1 MYVFHLASKTSS
13 AAGDALGSIIAVILL
28 TLMMSGPLFAVVTI
42 LYSKLEKAL
51 YSRRSLTAGLEA
63 QLLELAHAKGGTLT
77 IPEVSMNTDLS
88 LEESEIVL
96 DSFVK
101 LKYINL
107 RVSEK
112 GAVLYDFPR
121 INR

>member
-1 MYVFHLASKTSS
+1 
-13 AAGDALGSIIAVILL
+13 
-28 TLMMSGPLFAVVTI
+28 
-42 LYSKLEKAL
+42 
-51 YSRRSLTAGLEA
+51 
-63 QLLELAHAKGGTLT
+63 
-77 IPEVSMNTDLS
+77 MNTDLS